1 MSAVAGVLML
11 FVGLL
16 MLWAFSAVLISI
28 LAGLTTSALLW
39 LVLNLWRRRQL
50 KKALAQK
57 FSAALKE
64 VAAANADVEG
74 AVETLALH
82 IKNGSAGIWGP
93 IPMPPNVVTEEEA
106 TILAEWVLSLK

>member
-1 MSAVAGVLML
+1 MKK
-11 FVGLL
+11 LL
-16 MLWAFSAVLISI
+16 IPMFALGAAFAM
-28 LAGLTTSALLW
+28 
-39 LVLNLWRRRQL
+39 QP
-50 KKALAQK
+50 ALASDGETLFK
-57 FSAALKE
+57 SKPCVACHTVDSKMVGPSLKE